1 MEVIFKKGQINL
13 PKNVKQIGTEQDNIK
28 IYIEDC
34 AYSFIKDIKVEED
47 DDGAVGIL
55 LGEALERD
63 GIRYIFIKGLVEV
76 LNAAVYT
83 DMIAFTQETWP
94 VTKKYINYYF
104 GEYDIVGWYLTSSKI
119 TGDNMD
125 IVSKA
130 HNDSFDSENVFFMFN
145 NETGDEA
152 FWVKDEDNLKALTGY
167 NVYIEKNAAM
177 QKYISENQADFGA
190 RYQHKNEPKAEPVA
204 IQSQNDTKFRKAVK
218 EKEAKTTNV
227 NKRNLTLIYA
237 LSMLVVIV
245 VLIIGVNQ
253 INSYDKLN
261 GNKESEKEAN
271 GTMDEYSSKTPIT
284 SLEGNA
290 TTAPTEENTTKEEP
304 TTKKPDK
311 EEPTTQKPTQE
322 PTTAA
327 TEYETY
333 VVKEGDGMWRICVT
347 FYGAYTQDAAN
358 KILKFNGLSDGYSL
372 QPGMTLK
379 IPKE

>member
-1 MEVIFKKGQINL
+1 
-13 PKNVKQIGTEQDNIK
+13 
-28 IYIEDC
+28 
-34 AYSFIKDIKVEED
+34 
-47 DDGAVGIL
+47 
-55 LGEALERD
+55 
-63 GIRYIFIKGLVEV
+63 
-76 LNAAVYT
+76 
-83 DMIAFTQETWP
+83 
-94 VTKKYINYYF
+94 
-104 GEYDIVGWYLTSSKI
+104 
-119 TGDNMD
+119 
-125 IVSKA
+125 
-130 HNDSFDSENVFFMFN
+130 
-145 NETGDEA
+145 
-152 FWVKDEDNLKALTGY
+152 
-167 NVYIEKNAAM
+167 
-177 QKYISENQADFGA
+177 
-190 RYQHKNEPKAEPVA
+190 
-204 IQSQNDTKFRKAVK
+204 
-218 EKEAKTTNV
+218 
-227 NKRNLTLIYA
+227 
-237 LSMLVVIV
+237 MLVVIV